1 MLHRTA
7 TRAAIVLLLAALL
20 LPAQEFDI
28 AGDQAWLDTGIKV
41 NPGDA
46 LHITA
51 TGTLQ
56 FSQAQPNGPEG
67 LPRGW
72 KDLTRNLPVNEAG
85 RGALIGRI
93 GDRDTSRVFLI
104 GASKDARAV
113 VPGHLFIFVN
123 RATNDSA
130 EGSFHVSIAVTR
142 ASPANGPGPSISSN
156 ARLPRITQGILD
168 RIPTRVVDVD
178 GNPGDRVDFLMVG
191 SEESMPKAFQEA
203 GWVKVDRSVKDAVLH
218 GIFSSLSKA
227 PYLEMPM
234 SELYMYHRPQDYG
247 FAHAEPIKVAE
258 SRHHLR
264 LWKAPL
270 QADGETIW
278 VGAATH
284 DIGFERDQRNGKVTH
299 KIDPNVDI
307 ERDYVGQTMNE
318 TGMVAKLDY
327 MTATYPVKDARTATG
342 GGFHSDGRTLILVL
356 APAAADQTG
365 QKGTA
370 GRFDDT
376 FADLFASVLQ
386 SENPDTGQWP
396 PSSQFLETAPTGP
409 VALAPLSNRYRVL
422 IVSGFMNACASFAP
436 AFQEARKYLHDRHR
450 IDIDLMPTPNDTS
463 EANARR
469 IVDYLRSKSQTD
481 PRKFIVIGYSKGAPD
496 LQIALQ
502 DPAASS
508 VVAAFIS
515 VAGAI
520 GGSPLADLAPGQ
532 MSGLFSMM
540 PKVDCAG
547 DISAALQSLRRD
559 TRKSFLAAHPAPPVP
574 SYSIVA
580 VSDRTNT
587 SKFLMQ
593 SWLMLSV
600 YDSREDGQL
609 LAKDG
614 ILPGAKY
621 LGAARVDHVAIAQ
634 SLDKVKGASMMVD
647 HARYP
652 RAALL
657 ESLVR
662 FVIQDLGG

>member
-1 MLHRTA
+1 MLRRTSR
-7 TRAAIVLLLAALL
+7 RASIVLLATALL

-28 AGDQAWLDTGIKV
+28 AGDQAWLDTGIQV
-41 NPGDA
+41 APGDA
-46 LHITA
+46 LHISGA
-51 TGTLQ
+51 GTIQ
-56 FSQAQPNGPEG
+56 FSQAPPNGPEG
-67 LPRGW
+67 LARGW
-72 KDLTRNLPVNEAG
+72 KDLTRNLPVNDAG

-104 GASKDARAV
+104 GPSKDARAV
-113 VPGHLFIFVN
+113 VAGRLFLFVN
-123 RATNDSA
+123 RASNDSA
-130 EGSFHVSIAVTR
+130 QGSFHVSVSLTR
-142 ASPANGPGPSISSN
+142 ASPNAPGPSITSN
-156 ARLPRITQGILD
+156 ARLPRITQAILD
-168 RIPTRVVDVD
+168 RIPTRVTDAD
-178 GNPGDRVDFLMVG
+178 GNPGDRVDFLMIG
-191 SEESMPKAFQEA
+191 SEDAMQKAFQEA

-234 SELYMYHRPQDYG
+234 SELYLYNRPQDYG

-284 DIGFERDQRNGKVTH
+284 DIGFERDQRNGKITH
-299 KIDPNVDI
+299 KIDPNVDL
-307 ERDYVGQTMNE
+307 EREYVGQTINE
-318 TGMVAKLDY
+318 TGMVGKLSY

-342 GGFHSDGRTLILVL
+342 GGFHSDGRTLILIL
-356 APAAADQTG
+356 APSAAAEN
-365 QKGTA
+365 
-370 GRFDDT
+370 GRFDAA
-376 FADLFASVLQ
+376 FSDLFASVLQ
-386 SENPDTGQWP
+386 SENPDAGQWGAA
-396 PSSQFLETAPTGP
+396 SQFLETPPTGG
-409 VALAPLSNRYRVL
+409 VALGPLSNRYRVL
-422 IVSGFMNACASFAP
+422 VVPGFMNACASFAP
-436 AFQEARKYLHDRHR
+436 AYQEARKHLHDRHT
-450 IDIDLMPTPNDTS
+450 IDIDLLSTPNDTS
-463 EANARR
+463 ENNARL

-481 PRKFIVIGYSKGAPD
+481 RRKFIVIGYSKGVPD

-502 DPAASS
+502 DPAAAST
-508 VVAAFIS
+508 VAAFVS

-520 GGSPLADLAPGQ
+520 GGSPLADAMPGQ
-532 MSGLFSMM
+532 MAGLFSML

-547 DISAALQSLRRD
+547 DVSAAVSSLRRD
-559 TRKSFLAAHPAPPVP
+559 VRKTFLAAHPDPPVP
-574 SYSIVA
+574 SYSLVA
-580 VSDRTNT
+580 VSDRDTT
-587 SKFLMQ
+587 SRFLMQ
-593 SWLMLSV
+593 TWLMLSV

-621 LGAARVDHVAIAQ
+621 LGAARADHIAVAL
-634 SLDKVKGASMMVD
+634 SLDRVKGAGMMVD

-657 ESLVR
+657 ESLIR